1 MQTIFKAV
9 LEFPTP
15 THSSP
20 QIAFQNQHL
29 GQACTQYVLLLVG
42 IELKESTLAT
52 HYLPSSRLP
61 ELEEAIQ
68 GLGSKAGEHSAV
80 HHLIS
85 SFEVSLLG
93 SRHSP
98 VPLLRLFTNDKT
110 VCADSVLLTALI
122 FRQPLSLVRSVHK
135 QLKQPKQLKQ
145 TPAAAV
151 S

>member
-1 MQTIFKAV
+1 
-9 LEFPTP
+9 
-15 THSSP
+15 
-20 QIAFQNQHL
+20 
-29 GQACTQYVLLLVG
+29 LLFLG

-52 HYLPSSRLP
+52 HYLTSSRLP

-85 SFEVSLLG
+85 SFEVSLL
-93 SRHSP
+93 RTWHSP
-98 VPLLRLFTNDKT
+98 APLLQLFTNNET
-110 VCADSVLLTALI
+110 VCTDSLPVTALI
-122 FRQPLSLVRSVHK
+122 FHQPLSVVRSIHK